1 MPIKFGSDA
10 RKKLLAGANQLAD
23 TVAVTLGPK
32 GRNVCLEK
40 TFGDPLVTKDGVS
53 VAKEIELAD
62 EDENL
67 GALLVRE
74 AASQTSDDA
83 GDGTT
88 TAVVLA
94 RYLFREGMRLVEA
107 GAAPIALK
115 RGMDKAGEEVVEQ
128 VIGLSLPVKGQEDV
142 ENVATI
148 SANGDRE
155 LGKIIAEA
163 VAKVGRDGVV
173 NIEEGQRATTEV
185 EAIDG
190 LQFDRGW
197 LRSEF
202 SGGQSEVILE
212 DAYVF
217 ITDFKVSAMRPIVPL
232 LEAVAAEGRSLLVIA
247 PDFEGEAVPMFLQN
261 LIAGQLKAMLV
272 KAPGFGAKQADMLE
286 DLAILTGAEF
296 ICQAKGMTFAG
307 CFNPSEMDDD
317 FTPLKYLGTAGRVR
331 VTAKDC
337 TIMDG
342 GGEEEDIDARI
353 EQLRREAGASGSE
366 YDADKIRERLG
377 KLQGGVCVVRVGAPT
392 EVAMKETKARMEDAL
407 YATRASVDEGVV
419 AGGGATLIRAAH
431 KVNSAKT
438 ITSERCPANDDERL
452 GFNLVLKACQEPLRQ
467 IVYNAGESGEVWA
480 HKVVEASE
488 DHMGVDAR
496 DMTFKNML
504 EAGILDPTKVV
515 RSALTNAVSV
525 AGMLLSTETMI
536 RKPKPG
542 KPADVAAN
550 RMGGFG

>member
-1 MPIKFGSDA
+1 MPIKFGSEA
-10 RKKLLAGANQLAD
+10 RKKLLAGVNQLAD

-40 TFGDPLVTKDGVS
+40 AFGDPLVTKDGVS

-88 TAVVLA
+88 TAVILA
-94 RYLFREGMRLVEA
+94 RYLFREGMKLVEA
-107 GAAPIALK
+107 GAAPIAIK
-115 RGMDKAGEEVVEQ
+115 RGMDKAKAEVVEK

-148 SANGDRE
+148 SANGDRD
-155 LGKIIAEA
+155 LGRIVAEA
-163 VAKVGRDGVV
+163 VAKAGRDGIV
-173 NIEEGQRATTEV
+173 NIEEGKGIETEID
-185 EAIDG
+185 AIDG

-197 LRSEF
+197 LRPEF
-202 SGGQSEVILE
+202 AEGQTELVMEDPVIL
-212 DAYVF
+212 
-217 ITDFKVSAMRPIVPL
+217 ITDFRVSAIRPLVPL
-232 LEAVAAEGRSLLVIA
+232 LEAVMTEGKALLVIA
-247 PDFEGEAVPMFLQN
+247 PDFEGEAIPLFVQN
-261 LIAGQLKAMLV
+261 HLAGKLKSMLV
-272 KAPGFGAKQADMLE
+272 KAPGFGAKQAGHLE

-296 ICQAKGMTFAG
+296 ICQDKGMNFSSCFAA
-307 CFNPSEMDDD
+307 EEAE
-317 FTPLKYLGTAGRVR
+317 PLRFLGTASRVR

-342 GGEEEDIDARI
+342 GGEEADIDARI
-353 EQLRREAGASGSE
+353 EQLRREADASGSE
-366 YDADKIRERLG
+366 YDADKLRERMG
-377 KLQGGVCVVRVGAPT
+377 RLQGGICVIRVGAAT
-392 EVAMKETKARMEDAL
+392 EVAMKEIKARMEDAL

-419 AGGGATLIRAAH
+419 AGGGATLIRASQKAESAQ
-431 KVNSAKT
+431 VNGL
-438 ITSERCPANDDERL
+438 EGDEAY
-452 GFNLVLKACQEPLRQ
+452 GWDLVCKACYEPLRQ

-480 HKVVEASE
+480 HKVMEAQE

-515 RSALTNAVSV
+515 RTALTNAVSV
-525 AGMLLSTETMI
+525 AGMLLSTETLI
-536 RKPKPG
+536 RKPKANGAAGGMPG
-542 KPADVAAN
+542 GMPG
-550 RMGGFG
+550 MM

>member
-10 RKKLLAGANQLAD
+10 RKKLLAGVNQLAD

-32 GRNVCLEK
+32 GRNVCLQK
-40 TFGDPLVTKDGVS
+40 AFGDPLVTKDGVS
-53 VAKEIELAD
+53 VAKEIELPD
-62 EDENL
+62 RDENM
-67 GALLVRE
+67 GAQLVME
-74 AASQTSDDA
+74 AASKTSDDA

-94 RYLFREGMRLVEA
+94 RFLFHEGMKLVEA
-107 GAAPIALK
+107 GCAPIALK
-115 RGMDKAGEEVVEQ
+115 RGMDKALAEVVDQ
-128 VIGLSLPVKGQEDV
+128 VIGLSLPIKGQQDV

-155 LGKIIAEA
+155 LGQTIASA

-173 NIEEGQRATTEV
+173 NIEEGKRATTEV
-185 EAIDG
+185 ETIDG

-202 SGGQSEVILE
+202 ASGQAEVLME
-212 DAYVF
+212 DPLVL
-217 ITDFKVSAMRPIVPL
+217 ITDFKISAMRPLVPL
-232 LEAVAAEGRSLLVIA
+232 LEAVAATGKSFLVIA

-261 LIAGQLKAMLV
+261 LLAGQLKSMLV
-272 KAPGFGAKQADMLE
+272 KAPGFGAKQADILE

-296 ICQAKGMTFAG
+296 ICQAKGMTFAS
-307 CFNPSEMDDD
+307 CFSPDSEEEDGD
-317 FTPLKYLGTAGRVR
+317 PLRFLGTAGRVR
-331 VTAKDC
+331 VTSKDT

-342 GGEEEDIDARI
+342 GGEEDDIDARI
-353 EQLRREAGASGSE
+353 AQLQREAGASGSE

-377 KLQGGVCVVRVGAPT
+377 KLQGGVCVIRVGAPT
-392 EVAMKETKARMEDAL
+392 EVAMKEMKARMEDAL
-407 YATRASVDEGVV
+407 YATRASVDEGIV
-419 AGGGATLIRAAH
+419 AGGGATLIRAAQ
-431 KVNSAKT
+431 KVDAADNIAN
-438 ITSERCPANDDERL
+438 ERNPLDGDELL
-452 GFNLVLKACQEPLRQ
+452 GFNLVLKACYEPLRQ

-480 HKVVEASE
+480 HKVREAE
-488 DHMGVDAR
+488 QDHMGVDAR
-496 DMTFKNML
+496 DMSFKNML

-536 RKPKPG
+536 RKPEKSKPG
-542 KPADVAAN
+542 DGAMGA
-550 RMGGFG
+550 MGGFG